1 MAMEPS
7 ASRMPVAVR
16 MQTRVDTDRAGH
28 DESGTYADCGS
39 DGTHGQGGGSRRSR
53 TSPPGHARGTGVMVN
68 VDWIIPV
75 EYSEPTWIA
84 ARMTEMNAAASTPR
98 IPALEN
104 LARVPGHSPPRPWVT
119 GRLT

>member
-7 ASRMPVAVR
+7 ASWIPAAVR
-16 MQTRVDTDRAGH
+16 MRLGSIPSVPATIRAAPTQTAAAMAPTAREVTPTVTNFPA
-28 DESGTYADCGS
+28 
-39 DGTHGQGGGSRRSR
+39 R
-53 TSPPGHARGTGVMVN
+53 TRPRDGVMVR

-84 ARMTEMNAAASTPR
+84 ARMTMMNAAASTPR
-98 IPALEN
+98 IPASRISSGSRSLT
-104 LARVPGHSPPRPWVT
+104 ARPWVT